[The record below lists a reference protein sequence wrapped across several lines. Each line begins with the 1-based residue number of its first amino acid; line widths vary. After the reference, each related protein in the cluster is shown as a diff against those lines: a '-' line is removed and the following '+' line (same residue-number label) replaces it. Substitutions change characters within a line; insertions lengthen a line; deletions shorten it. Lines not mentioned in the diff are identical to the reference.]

1 MQESLISDMVAALG
15 ETTGT
20 AALMRMR
27 NKMLLDPTGRKI
39 LRNRPI
45 VHSSTIEMDRLG
57 KLPSETFGNSY
68 YRFLKNHNI
77 TSDSR
82 VEVQYIDDPELAYVM
97 TRYRQVHDFWHT
109 LTQFPTNVEAEVGLK
124 LFEYFQTGLP
134 MNALAAVFGPLA
146 LTPDQRSTL
155 LNQYIPWAIT
165 CGGTSKDLMN
175 VMYEDHFDESLEKLQ
190 NLLKIKPFKPTA
202 FAP

>member
-1 MQESLISDMVAALG
+1 MVAALG
-15 ETTGT
+15 ETTGK
-20 AALMRMR
+20 AALVRMR
-27 NKMLLDPTGRKI
+27 RRMLLDPVGRKI

-57 KLPSETFGNSY
+57 KLSSETFGNSY

-109 LTQFPTNVEAEVGLK
+109 LTQLPTNVEAEVGLK
-124 LFEYFQTGLP
+124 LFELFQTGLP
-134 MNALAAVFGPLA
+134 MNALAVAFGPLA
-146 LTPDQRSTL
+146 LNSEERSTL
-155 LNQYIPWAIT
+155 FNQYIPWAIT

-175 VMYEDHFDESLEKLQ
+175 VMYEDHFDEPLDKLQ
-190 NLLKIKPFKPTA
+190 SILKIKPFKTTA